1 MSDILFGRFT
11 VWTISILLLVGCL
24 TGSYFSVYFVAPT
37 IVFLFLSL
45 IGLKDFLNTEHPVLG
60 NYPLMGRMR
69 YILESIRPELRQYFW
84 ESDSDEL
91 PFSRNQRA
99 MVYQR
104 AKDNQAKKSFGTE
117 LNLYDESYAWVNH
130 SISTTKIDDCNF
142 RTVVGTGD
150 DQQYAMS
157 LLNISGMSFGALSP
171 PAIHAL
177 NAGAKIGGFAHNTGE
192 GSLSKYH
199 EAGGGDI
206 IWQIST
212 GYFGCRTA
220 DGCFDPDL
228 FRKKATSDQVKMIEI
243 KLSQGA
249 KPGHGG
255 VLPGPKV
262 NREIAQARGVQ
273 EGITCESPSS
283 HSEFST
289 PRELLDFAYRLK
301 SLSGNKPVG
310 IKLCIGHPWEFV
322 AIVKAMV
329 ETGQNFDFITVDGSE
344 GGTGAA
350 PTEFSDNIGSPLRDG
365 LVFVDNALKG
375 AGLRDKVKIGASG
388 KVISSY
394 DILRVCALGADW
406 VNMARPFM
414 FSLGCIQAKD
424 CGSGHCPTGITTQD
438 PARFRVLDIPSRAKR
453 VANFHRHSIEA
464 VAELMESVGVI
475 HPSELN
481 RRHIVRRLSASEI
494 KLADQIYPKV
504 SENSLIT
511 GKGTMDDPRLSV
523 YWPLVTP
530 DSFGLSDEIKAKLN
544 S

>member
-1 MSDILFGRFT
+1 MGDFLFGRYT
-11 VWTISILLLVGCL
+11 LWGISIVLFVGSGA
-24 TGSYFSVYFVAPT
+24 GSYFSHYFLIPAA
-37 IVFLFLSL
+37 LFLCLSL
-45 IGLKDFLNTEHPVLG
+45 LGLIDFLNKDHPVLG
-60 NYPLMGRMR
+60 NYPLVGRMR
-69 YILESIRPELRQYFW
+69 YLLESIRPELRQYFF

-104 AKDNQAKKSFGTE
+104 AKDSQAKKSFGTE

-130 SISTTKIDDCNF
+130 SIATTKIEDNNF
-142 RTVVGTGD
+142 RTTVGAKTD
-150 DQQYAMS
+150 KHYAMS

-212 GYFGCRTA
+212 GYFGCRKQ
-220 DGCFDPDL
+220 DGSFDPAL
-228 FRKKATSDQVKMIEI
+228 FGEKAASDQVKMIEI

-262 NREIAQARGVQ
+262 NKEIAETRGVP
-273 EGITCESPSS
+273 EGLTCESPSS
-283 HSEFST
+283 HSEFSS
-289 PRELLDFAYRLK
+289 PRELLEFAYRLK
-301 SLSGNKPVG
+301 SLSGGKPVG

-322 AIVKAMV
+322 AIVKAMID
-329 ETGQNFDFITVDGSE
+329 TDQNLDFITVDGSE

-350 PTEFSDNIGSPLRDG
+350 PTEFSDNIGSPLRDA
-365 LVFVDNALKG
+365 LVFVDNALVG
-375 AGLRDKVKIGASG
+375 AGLRDRVKIGASG
-388 KVISSY
+388 KIISSY
-394 DILRVCALGADW
+394 DILRICALGADW

-438 PARFRVLDIPSRAKR
+438 PNRYRVLDIPSRAKR
-453 VANFHRHSIEA
+453 VANFHRHSVEA
-464 VAELMESVGVI
+464 VAELMESVGVH

-504 SENSLIT
+504 SASALIT
-511 GKGTMDDPRLSV
+511 GEGRMDDPRLSV
-523 YWPLVTP
+523 YWPLVTA
-530 DSFGLSDEIKAKLN
+530 DSFGLSEEIKAELN

>member
-1 MSDILFGRFT
+1 MGDFLFGRYT
-11 VWTISILLLVGCL
+11 PWGVSILFFIGSGA
-24 TGSYFSVYFVAPT
+24 GSYFSHLFFLPT
-37 IVFLFLSL
+37 ALFFCLSFLGL
-45 IGLKDFLNTEHPVLG
+45 IDFLNKDHPVLG
-60 NYPLMGRMR
+60 NYPLVGRMR
-69 YILESIRPELRQYFW
+69 YLLESIRPELRQYFF

-104 AKDNQAKKSFGTE
+104 AKNSQAKKSFGTE

-130 SISTTKIDDCNF
+130 SIATTKIEDKNF
-142 RTVVGTGD
+142 RINVGAETD
-150 DQQYAMS
+150 KNYAMS

-199 EAGGGDI
+199 QAGGGDI

-212 GYFGCRTA
+212 GYFGCRKH
-220 DGCFDPDL
+220 DGSFDPSL
-228 FRKKATSDQVKMIEI
+228 FEEKATSDQVKMIEI

-262 NREIAQARGVQ
+262 NKEIAETRGVPA
-273 EGITCESPSS
+273 GLTCESPSS
-283 HSEFST
+283 HSEFSS
-289 PRELLDFAYRLK
+289 PRELLRFAQQLK
-301 SLSGNKPVG
+301 SLSGGKPVG

-350 PTEFSDNIGSPLRDG
+350 PTEFSDNIGSPLRDA
-365 LVFVDNALKG
+365 LVFVDNALIG
-375 AGLRDKVKIGASG
+375 AGLRDRVKVGASG
-388 KVISSY
+388 KIISSY
-394 DILRVCALGADW
+394 DILRICALGADW

-424 CGSGHCPTGITTQD
+424 CGSGLCPTGITTQD
-438 PARFRVLDIPSRAKR
+438 PNRYRVLDIPSRANR

-464 VAELMESVGVI
+464 VAELMESVGVH

-504 SENSLIT
+504 SANALIT
-511 GKGTMDDPRLSV
+511 GEGRMDDPRLSV
-523 YWPLVTP
+523 YWPLVAA
-530 DSFGLSDEIKAKLN
+530 DSFGLSEEIKAELN

>member
-11 VWTISILLLVGCL
+11 VWTISIFLFIGSVF
-24 TGSYFSVYFVAPT
+24 GSYFSFYFVFPAL
-37 IVFLFLSL
+37 LFLALSL
-45 IGLKDFLNTEHPVLG
+45 LGLKDFLSTEHPVLG

-69 YILESIRPELRQYFW
+69 FILESIRPELRQYFW

-104 AKDNQAKKSFGTE
+104 AKDHQAKKSFGTE
-117 LNLYDESYAWVNH
+117 LNVYDESYAWVNH
-130 SISTTKIDDCNF
+130 SISTTKIDDHNF
-142 RTVVGTGD
+142 RTIVGAEGD
-150 DQQYAMS
+150 KRYAMS

-177 NAGAKIGGFAHNTGE
+177 NAGAQLGGFAHNTGE

-212 GYFGCRTA
+212 GYFGCRKA
-220 DGCFDPDL
+220 DGSFDPDL
-228 FRKKATSDQVKMIEI
+228 FKNKATSDQVKMIEI

-262 NREIAQARGVQ
+262 NREIAETRGVP

-283 HSEFST
+283 HSEFSN

-438 PARFRVLDIPSRAKR
+438 PARFRVLDIPSRARR
-453 VANFHRHSIEA
+453 VANFHRHTVEA
-464 VAELMESVGVI
+464 VAELMESVGVH

-504 SENSLIT
+504 SVNSLIT
-511 GKGTMDDPRLSV
+511 GEGTMDDPRLSV
-523 YWPLVTP
+523 YWPLVTA
-530 DSFGLSDEIKAKLN
+530 DSFGLSDEIKARLN

>member
-11 VWTISILLLVGCL
+11 VWTISICL
-24 TGSYFSVYFVAPT
+24 FIGSSVGSYFSFYFVVPAL
-37 IVFLFLSL
+37 LFLALSL
-45 IGLKDFLNTEHPVLG
+45 LGLKDFLSTEHPVLG

-69 YILESIRPELRQYFW
+69 FILESIRPELRQYFW

-117 LNLYDESYAWVNH
+117 LNVYDESYAWVNH
-130 SISTTKIDDCNF
+130 SISTTKIDDHNF
-142 RTVVGTGD
+142 RTIVGAEGD
-150 DQQYAMS
+150 KKYAMS

-177 NAGAKIGGFAHNTGE
+177 NAGAQLGGFAHNTGE

-206 IWQIST
+206 VWQIST
-212 GYFGCRTA
+212 GYFGCRKT
-220 DGCFDPDL
+220 DGSFDPDL
-228 FRKKATSDQVKMIEI
+228 FKNKATSDQVKMIEI

-262 NREIAQARGVQ
+262 NKEIAETRGVP
-273 EGITCESPSS
+273 EGVTCESPSS

-438 PARFRVLDIPSRAKR
+438 PARFRVLDIPSRARR
-453 VANFHRHSIEA
+453 VANFHRHTVEA
-464 VAELMESVGVI
+464 VAELMESVGVY

-504 SENSLIT
+504 SMNSLIT
-511 GKGTMDDPRLSV
+511 GEGTMDDPRLSV
-523 YWPLVTP
+523 YWPLVTA
-530 DSFGLSDEIKAKLN
+530 DSFGLSAEIKARLN

>member
-11 VWTISILLLVGCL
+11 VWSISIFLLIGSVF
-24 TGSYFSVYFVAPT
+24 GSYFSFYFVVPT
-37 IVFLFLSL
+37 LVFLFLSL
-45 IGLKDFLNTEHPVLG
+45 IGLKDFLNTEHPILG

-69 YILESIRPELRQYFW
+69 FILESIRPELRQYFW

-104 AKDNQAKKSFGTE
+104 AKDQQAKKSFGTE
-117 LNLYDESYAWVNH
+117 LKVYDESYAWVNH
-130 SISTTKIDDCNF
+130 SISTTKIDDPNF
-142 RTVVGTGD
+142 RTLVGAEPD
-150 DQQYAMS
+150 KRYAMS

-177 NAGAKIGGFAHNTGE
+177 NAGAQIGGFAHNTGE

-206 IWQIST
+206 VWQIST
-212 GYFGCRTA
+212 GYFGCRKA
-220 DGCFDPDL
+220 DGSFDPDL
-228 FRKKATSDQVKMIEI
+228 FSNKATSDQVKMIEI

-262 NREIAQARGVQ
+262 NKEIAETRGVT
-273 EGITCESPSS
+273 EGVTCESPSS
-283 HSEFST
+283 HSEFSS
-289 PRELLDFAYRLK
+289 PRELLNFAYRLK

-438 PARFRVLDIPSRAKR
+438 PARFRALDIPSRAKR
-453 VANFHRHSIEA
+453 VANFHRHTVEA
-464 VAELMESVGVI
+464 VAELMESAGVY

-504 SENSLIT
+504 SVNSLIT
-511 GKGTMDDPRLSV
+511 GEGTMDDQRLSV
-523 YWPLVTP
+523 YWPLVTA
-530 DSFGLSDEIKAKLN
+530 DSFGLSDEIKARLN